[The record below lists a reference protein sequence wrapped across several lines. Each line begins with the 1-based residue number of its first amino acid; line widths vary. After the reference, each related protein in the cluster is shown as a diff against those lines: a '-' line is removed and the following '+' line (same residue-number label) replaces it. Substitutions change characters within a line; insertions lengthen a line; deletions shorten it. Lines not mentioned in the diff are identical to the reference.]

1 MGTTTINVS
10 FTSYFTGTH
19 RVCYRLNGT
28 GAYDCSTIVSCLGLG
43 NPCSATITFPY
54 TDTSGVCDPVSVD
67 GYVQPTCEPEG
78 SLTSRV
84 PFSGSFV
91 PCTPP

>member
-1 MGTTTINVS
+1 MTTITVT

-28 GAYDCSTIVSCLGLG
+28 GAYDCTTIVSCLGLG
-43 NPCSATITFPY
+43 NTCTATITFPF
-54 TDTSGVCDPVSVD
+54 TDPSGECLPVDVD

-78 SLTSRV
+78 SLSLRV
-84 PFSGSFV
+84 PFTGSFV
-91 PCTPP
+91 PCIL

>member
-1 MGTTTINVS
+1 MTTITVT

-28 GAYDCSTIVSCLGLG
+28 GAYNCSTIVSCLGLG
-43 NPCSATITFPY
+43 NTCSAVITFPFV
-54 TDTSGVCDPVSVD
+54 DPSGECDPVDVD

-78 SLTSRV
+78 SLTSRI
-84 PFSGSFV
+84 PFTGSFV
-91 PCTPP
+91 PCIL

>member
-1 MGTTTINVS
+1 MTTITVT

-43 NPCSATITFPY
+43 NTCSAVITFPY
-54 TDTSGVCDPVSVD
+54 TDPSGVCDPVDVD

-78 SLTSRV
+78 SLTSRI
-84 PFSGSFV
+84 PFTGSFV
-91 PCTPP
+91 PCIL

>member
-10 FTSYFTGTH
+10 FTAYFAGTH

-28 GAYDCSTIVSCLGLG
+28 GPYDCTTIVSCTGSG
-43 NPCSATITFPY
+43 GSCSAVITFSY
-54 TDTSGVCDPVSVD
+54 SDGSGVCDPVAVD

-78 SLTSRV
+78 SVLLRV
-84 PFSGSFV
+84 PFTGSFV